1 MSIDNRGAYTIPMTY
16 NKKLRC
22 GVFIDGSNVLWGS
35 LNMELAD
42 RWFVD
47 YTKLKAYLKERYKPQ
62 FYKFYGAVDLEP
74 KTEVFKNRAAGQAKM
89 YAKLEGMGFD
99 VITKPL
105 KYIKQEDGTF
115 KTKGDMDIEL
125 TMDIMG
131 ALNDLDTIVLISG
144 DCDYHTPIKS
154 FHAQGKYIRI
164 LSFDALLSWELRT
177 FAMNN
182 TRCSFATLDSLK
194 DIIQYV
200 NAPLTNNTTG
210 SMLEK

>member
-1 MSIDNRGAYTIPMTY
+1 MSYD
-16 NKKLRC
+16 KKLRC

-35 LNMELAD
+35 LDMEREQ

-47 YTKLKAYLKERYKPQ
+47 YSKLKAYLKEKYRPQ
-62 FYKFYGAVDLEP
+62 FYKFYGAMDTEP
-74 KTEVFKNRAAGQAKM
+74 KTPDFARKAKIQSKM
-89 YAKLEGMGFD
+89 YAKLEGMGYD

-105 KYIKQEDGTF
+105 KYIKQDDGTY

-131 ALNDLDTIVLISG
+131 ALNDLDCIVLISG

-164 LSFDALLSWELRT
+164 FSFDKLLSWELRT
-177 FAMNN
+177 FAINN
-182 TRCSFATLDSLK
+182 IRCSFKTLDSLK
-194 DIIQYV
+194 DEIIYEKV
-200 NAPLTNNTTG
+200 LTEKAIG
-210 SMLEK
+210 SKLEK

>member
-1 MSIDNRGAYTIPMTY
+1 MTY

-35 LNMELAD
+35 LNMKPED

-47 YTKLKAYLKERYKPQ
+47 YGKLKDCLKARYKPQ
-62 FYKFYGAVDLEP
+62 FYKFYGATDDSP
-74 KTEVFKNRAAGQAKM
+74 KSELFAQRADAQAKM
-89 YAKLEGMGFD
+89 YAKLAGMGYD

-105 KYIKQEDGTF
+105 KYIKQDDGSY

-131 ALNDLDTIVLISG
+131 ALNDLDTIVLVSG
-144 DCDYHTPIKS
+144 DCDYFAPIKS
-154 FHAQGKYIRI
+154 VHTQGKYIRI
-164 LSFDALLSWELRT
+164 LSFDELLSWELRT

-182 TRCSFATLDSLK
+182 TRCSFATLDSLREQIEYK
-194 DIIQYV
+194 KTI
-200 NAPLTNNTTG
+200 
-210 SMLEK
+210 